1 MLFCPEVNNY
11 YCCGWT
17 TRKPRGARREV
28 RGVRPAGERFLIR
41 MVGQRSR
48 HGGPQLISIKKSIL
62 SSTIH
67 RQGAGPAS
75 PPRRYVQP
83 YKALD
88 LLGDRLTI
96 NLIVYQNA
104 NTCLFMR
111 YVSMQL
117 QHWIP

>member
-1 MLFCPEVNNY
+1 
-11 YCCGWT
+11 
-17 TRKPRGARREV
+17 
-28 RGVRPAGERFLIR
+28 

-48 HGGPQLISIKKSIL
+48 HGGPQLISIKIL

-67 RQGAGPAS
+67 RQGEGPAITAKTICPAGQS
-75 PPRRYVQP
+75 IG
-83 YKALD
+83 LII
-88 LLGDRLTI
+88 GDRLTI

-117 QHWIP
+117 QNWIPLQQTTF